1 MTTII
6 HRKLKQETLRKP
18 KIMKLKIAGLLLG
31 ALTLSIAAPAKADNL
46 SDQMNQVFSAN
57 SGDLFYN
64 TTTWRQAQ
72 LLLNTPTVEGEYN
85 KDSQAMEALYRAGMK
100 AQTGT
105 PISTADLPN
114 PFNTSINTNPRLLG
128 R

>member
-1 MTTII
+1 
-6 HRKLKQETLRKP
+6 
-18 KIMKLKIAGLLLG
+18 MKLKIAGLLLG
-31 ALTLSIAAPAKADNL
+31 ALTLSIAAPAKADTL
-46 SDQMNQVFSAN
+46 ADQMDKMFAAN
-57 SGDLFYN
+57 TGDIFYN

-85 KDSQAMEALYRAGMK
+85 KDSQAMENLYRAGMK

-105 PISTADLPN
+105 PVSTADLPN
-114 PFNTSINTNPRLLG
+114 PFNTSIQTNPRLLG